1 MFTFQNANN
10 AKILMLA
17 KLKQNF
23 VWGWT
28 IVKVVTNPS
37 KLRNERHRNY
47 FTNIIYRVIM
57 KVRTI
62 GNKRQLTN
70 APLMLNLGKERFIGN
85 IVLKRSL
92 QMTLMGVKNLVYNKL
107 TRQNIFCFIHSIS
120 ILVVLTYCYHYSYS
134 YFYYCYYYF
143 YYY

>member
-1 MFTFQNANN
+1 
-10 AKILMLA
+10 
-17 KLKQNF
+17 
-23 VWGWT
+23 
-28 IVKVVTNPS
+28 
-37 KLRNERHRNY
+37 
-47 FTNIIYRVIM
+47 M

-62 GNKRQLTN
+62 GNKCQLTN

-107 TRQNIFCFIHSIS
+107 ARQNIFCCIHSIA